1 MSCGG
6 KQGLTPE
13 RCKALAGR
21 DVIVYA
27 DADATEEWKE
37 KIKKLDYCRN
47 ISLSDWAKDEAT
59 NSKRDIADLIL
70 EQRKHIEKST
80 TVGDVCHW
88 MDELGMSKG
97 RVTLIFD
104 VMEIEVINGQIIA
117 KANHYQA
124 VPGRG
129 DTKRI
134 IKDEV
139 IRAYERSFIAQCK
152 TYRDRR
158 ISSRFRLFVKV
169 WHSSPRFDLDNSL
182 KTLLGEQGVVV
193 NLSNDYSQL
202 EKTVRECRLSS
213 KEF

>member
-1 MSCGG
+1 
-6 KQGLTPE
+6 
-13 RCKALAGR
+13 
-21 DVIVYA
+21 
-27 DADATEEWKE
+27 
-37 KIKKLDYCRN
+37 
-47 ISLSDWAKDEAT
+47 
-59 NSKRDIADLIL
+59 
-70 EQRKHIEKST
+70 
-80 TVGDVCHW
+80 
-88 MDELGMSKG
+88 
-97 RVTLIFD
+97 
-104 VMEIEVINGQIIA
+104 MEIEVINGQIIA

-202 EKTVRECRLSS
+202 EKTVKESVGSLQKSFEKNLKQIRHELDYKNISS
-213 KEF
+213 RI